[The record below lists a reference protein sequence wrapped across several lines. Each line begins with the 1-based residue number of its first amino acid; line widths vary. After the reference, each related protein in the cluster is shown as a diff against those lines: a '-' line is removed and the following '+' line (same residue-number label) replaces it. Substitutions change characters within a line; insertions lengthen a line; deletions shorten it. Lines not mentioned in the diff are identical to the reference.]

1 MIIEEW
7 QAKKLYINKEQLE
20 KALGISLTDLPTK
33 IFKYQEAIPDYLII
47 YQSMPY
53 FDEYE
58 ATALLQGL
66 NPSNYRYLRDKPHF
80 YSIHKALLGAIK
92 NNELGYSSYI
102 DFLNG
107 EPETLSIEHRALE
120 KWAKHHGY
128 KWELQPYQPLT
139 AEPNTTTNNNN
150 PDEISRLN
158 AIIEQQTE
166 TIARLEAEIESLK
179 KTETAESVVNYD
191 ECSIY
196 GHTSENLEML
206 FTLAKKIASK
216 CDPDNPHSYPNKD
229 DFLNYVKKY
238 HSDSSKLSEAFYQ
251 ILTPEKV
258 KNKGRTPKGVETFK
272 GFI

>member
-1 MIIEEW
+1 MNLNDFQNLLLNREE
-7 QAKKLYINKEQLE
+7 LE
-20 KALGISLTDLPTK
+20 KALGVTINK
-33 IFKYQEAIPDYLII
+33 ANGNNDYLEDYRMFAELRLHDVVCLYLDLHPLDWNAHQHPRYEVI
-47 YQSMPY
+47 YNAIQQSA
-53 FDEYE
+53 E
-58 ATALLQGL
+58 
-66 NPSNYRYLRDKPHF
+66 NNYIPAR
-80 YSIHKALLGAIK
+80 
-92 NNELGYSSYI
+92 
-102 DFLNG
+102 
-107 EPETLSIEHRALE
+107 IEHDINGNITDVYLAHDTA
-120 KWAKHHGY
+120 KQWAKTHGL
-128 KWELQPYQPLT
+128 KWNVPPYRPLIAGSYT
-139 AEPNTTTNNNN
+139 ITNNNN
-150 PDEISRLN
+150 PDEISCLN

-166 TIARLEAEIESLK
+166 TIARLKAEIESLK